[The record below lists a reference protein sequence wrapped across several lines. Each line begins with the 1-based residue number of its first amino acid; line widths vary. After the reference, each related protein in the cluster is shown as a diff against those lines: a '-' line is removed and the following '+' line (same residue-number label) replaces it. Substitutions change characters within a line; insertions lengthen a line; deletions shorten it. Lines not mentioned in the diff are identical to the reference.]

1 MSTPTPLP
9 TPLATLLAGDPVL
22 TALAQTWPAYQGEV
36 DTRALD
42 TDIVRMGYPKPT
54 IVREHETIHALC
66 NLVDRLRSELD
77 AAQTTSAATSASD
90 ETHP

>member
-22 TALAQTWPAYQGEV
+22 TALAATWPAYQGEV

-42 TDIVRMGYPKPT
+42 TNIVRMGYPKPT
-54 IVREHETIHALC
+54 IIREHETIHTLC
-66 NLVDRLRSELD
+66 NLVDLLRAELD
-77 AAQTTSAATSASD
+77 EARATATTGAPPA
-90 ETHP
+90 EG